1 MSALLRAVDL
11 VFERAGEPVFEPVSL
26 AVHGGDV
33 LALTGRNGAGKTTL
47 LRALAGVIRPSAGT
61 RSATADCALVGHL
74 PAIKHDLTCR
84 ENLEFERAMGPPG
97 RPAAEALARVGLAG
111 LGRRPTR
118 ALSAGQRRRL
128 GLARLL
134 VRRVPIWLL
143 DEPYASLDDEGCVIV
158 DRLVSDHAEA
168 GGAVV
173 LATHQRFPDHP
184 RLARLAVVAADA
196 AHGDPHVDTLI
207 DRQGDAP

>member
-1 MSALLRAVDL
+1 MSELLAADGL

-26 AVHGGDV
+26 TIAAGDL

-47 LRALAGVIRPSAGT
+47 LRALAGILRPSAGT
-61 RSATADCALVGHL
+61 RRATADCAFLGHL
-74 PAIKHDLTCR
+74 PAVKHDLTCR
-84 ENLEFERAMGPPG
+84 ENLAFERGLGPAG
-97 RPAAEALARVGLAG
+97 LTEAEALAQVGLAG
-111 LGRRPTR
+111 LGRRPAR

-134 VRRVPIWLL
+134 VRNTPLWLL
-143 DEPYASLDDEGCVIV
+143 DEPYASLDDDGCAIV
-158 DRLVSDHAEA
+158 DALIAGQVDA

-184 RLARLAVVAADA
+184 ALRRRAVVAAEA
-196 AHGDPHVDTLI
+196 A
-207 DRQGDAP
+207 A